1 LTNSGEPDIVPDLA
15 INHFTEGNAMTPE
28 QVEIFVEVSPSIVI
42 DEDLEKKV
50 LKFRDVSLLKYQNDL
65 NYYTEVPYDV
75 MLKIS
80 EDQLMKAIQTGLR
93 VDGITR
99 ITGYMSKTSQ
109 WNDGK
114 KAELKDRRKFEVTE
128 SGCNSA
134 CPVSQGG

>member
-1 LTNSGEPDIVPDLA
+1 MVAALPL
-15 INHFTEGNAMTPE
+15 NHFTGRHAMTAE
-28 QVEIFVEVSPSIVI
+28 ALEVFVEVSPSIVI
-42 DEDLEKKV
+42 DEDLDKKV

-75 MLKIS
+75 MLKID
-80 EDQLMKAIQTGLR
+80 EDQLLKAIQTGLR

-109 WNDGK
+109 WNPGK
-114 KAELKDRRKFEVTE
+114 KGELKDRKQWEIGQTQ

-134 CPVSQGG
+134 CPIAQGG